1 MDSVELCRELAII
14 IISAE
19 VFGLLSEKL
28 NIPRVAGEIIAGL
41 VIGPSLLNV
50 VQSSDFISVLAEL
63 GVIMLMF
70 TAGLDT
76 NMSDLRETGLKAL
89 LIACAGVAV
98 PLVCGTASAPSAPR
112 SFARAFS
119 SARS

>member
-76 NMSDLRETGLKAL
+76 NMSDLRETGQ
-89 LIACAGVAV
+89 IG
-98 PLVCGTASAPSAPR
+98 
-112 SFARAFS
+112 RAHV
-119 SARS
+119 